1 MIEIQLD
8 TIVGPTHYY
17 GGLSY
22 GNVASMNSRFMESNP
37 KQAALEGLEKMKLIH
52 ELGVVQLVFPPQI
65 RPSFETLMQLG
76 FSGTDQEIIEKA
88 YETAPDIL
96 LKCSSQSAM
105 WTANAAIVSA
115 SADTHDRKVHITP
128 ANLSSTFHRSIEAR
142 TTKEWLKKAFPHFI
156 HHPPLPST
164 PDFADEGAA
173 NATRFVFDNQGI
185 SLFVYGKKDKSH
197 TEHYPARESKQALEA
212 IARQHELDEKRI
224 VYAQQNPKA
233 IDKGVFHNDVI
244 ATGHED
250 LFFFHEE
257 AYTNTQRVL
266 DDLLAISP
274 LTLVA
279 VRKNELSVEDAVK
292 TYIFNSQ
299 IVRLP
304 SGERVIICPMEV
316 HEHPQAKAIVEKR
329 LPVDRVYYLPL
340 NQSMHN
346 GGGPA
351 CLRLRVP
358 LTEDELQRVTS
369 SFVFT
374 PELYSKIKEIIN
386 KYYPEHYSPKKLLDN
401 HFRET
406 CALAVKALHTLLWDI
421 RKD

>member
-1 MIEIQLD
+1 MIEIQVD

-22 GNVASMNSRFMESNP
+22 GNVASMTSKFLESNP

-52 ELGVVQLVFPPQI
+52 DLGVTQLILPPHT

-76 FSGTDQEIIEKA
+76 FTGSDQEIIEKA
-88 YETAPDIL
+88 FETAPDLL

-115 SADTHDRKVHITP
+115 SQDTEDGKVHITP
-128 ANLSSTFHRSIEAR
+128 ANLSSTFHRSLEAR
-142 TTKEWLKKAFPHFI
+142 VTKEWLKKAFPSFT
-156 HHPPLPST
+156 HHPPLPAT
-164 PDFADEGAA
+164 PEFADEGAA
-173 NATRFVFDNQGI
+173 NSTRFVSDNQGI

-197 TEHYPARESKQALEA
+197 TELYPARETKKALEA
-212 IARQHELDEKRI
+212 IARQHKLKPNR
-224 VYAQQNPKA
+224 VVFAQQNPKA

-257 AYTNTQRVL
+257 AYINTQKVL
-266 DDLLAISP
+266 DDLLAIAP

-279 VRKNELSVEDAVK
+279 VRKGELSIEDAVR

-304 SGERVIICPMEV
+304 QGERVIICPMEV

-340 NQSMHN
+340 NQSMKN

-358 LTEDELQRVTS
+358 VTEAELKEVTP
-369 SFVFT
+369 SFLFT
-374 PELYSKIKEIIN
+374 HELYSKIKDIIS
-386 KYYPEHYSPKKLLDN
+386 KYYPESYTPKKLLDR

-406 CALAVKALHTLLWDI
+406 CEIAVKALYTLLNPSQ
-421 RKD
+421 